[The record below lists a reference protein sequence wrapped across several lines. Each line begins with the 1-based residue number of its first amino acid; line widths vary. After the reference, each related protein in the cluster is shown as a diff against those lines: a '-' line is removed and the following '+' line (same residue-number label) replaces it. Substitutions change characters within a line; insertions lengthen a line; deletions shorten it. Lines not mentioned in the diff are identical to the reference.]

1 MRRKLILGALFG
13 LFAVSAFASG
23 GSSNFLEAEELRI
36 KQLTHVSVTPGDQ
49 PDSLY
54 LDFTVRYSNR
64 CMAGAETLIPKISKT
79 FLSGAHGETVNRILV
94 VVESQPSK
102 IRPGKLEMACP
113 MVYRPVSQTYRTVI
127 KGLIGEGFY
136 KVVVSGVGTES
147 GLAEFMGRLA
157 E

>member
-13 LFAVSAFASG
+13 LFAISAFASPTPP
-23 GSSNFLEAEELRI
+23 SHVQFLEAEELRV
-36 KQLTHVSVTPGDQ
+36 KQLTHVNVEPGDQ

-54 LDFTVRYSNR
+54 LDFTVSYSNS
-64 CMAGAETLIPKISKT
+64 CMAGAETLVPKISKT

-94 VVESQPSK
+94 LVESRPSK
-102 IRPGKLEMACP
+102 IRVMCP

-127 KGLIGEGFY
+127 KGLIGEGSY
-136 KVVVSGVGTES
+136 KVVISGVNTGS